1 MAGER
6 EVDVVIAGG
15 GPAGRALAAELAV
28 RGATVLLV
36 DPHPERPWRATHCGW
51 ADELARAPG
60 FDPVRSVARTLPRA
74 VVRDRHGRETALG
87 RTYVLLDP
95 AGAPA
100 VLRERAHGSGNA
112 EEAAGRVALTV
123 AAGPGTTGTGTGTGA
138 GSQRVVVD
146 TGDGQVAAR
155 LLVDAGGAGSV
166 LSAGGAGSVR
176 SAGRP
181 GGVLA
186 DDGRKPASGARLWQ
200 WAAGLAGVVSPAPV
214 PDGGAVVMDWSGGL
228 PLPGEPA
235 GIPRSFGYVLDLGGG
250 RYLVEETVL
259 AGPRVVGVLPALRAR
274 LSQRL
279 DRAGLVVAPD
289 AVAEHVAI
297 PLDVGV
303 RRAHGGVLPVGVAA
317 GTVHPA
323 SGYSVTSALRTAP
336 GVADAVVAA
345 LRAGRSPAAV
355 AAAGSAALW
364 TPGRR
369 LAQRLLS
376 RGVATTAATGPDDL
390 ADFFAAF
397 FALPVRR
404 WSAYLA
410 QPVDAVGVAATMTA
424 LFADLPLRDR
434 SALAARWLR
443 PRPAPDTR
451 DTPARLPSRAR
462 QRP

>member
-1 MAGER
+1 VLEAG
-6 EVDVVIAGG
+6 
-15 GPAGRALAAELAV
+15 
-28 RGATVLLV
+28 
-36 DPHPERPWRATHCGW
+36 
-51 ADELARAPG
+51 
-60 FDPVRSVARTLPRA
+60 
-74 VVRDRHGRETALG
+74 
-87 RTYVLLDP
+87 
-95 AGAPA
+95 
-100 VLRERAHGSGNA
+100 
-112 EEAAGRVALTV
+112 
-123 AAGPGTTGTGTGTGA
+123 
-138 GSQRVVVD
+138 
-146 TGDGQVAAR
+146 
-155 LLVDAGGAGSV
+155 
-166 LSAGGAGSVR
+166 
-176 SAGRP
+176 
-181 GGVLA
+181 
-186 DDGRKPASGARLWQ
+186 GRKPASGARLWQ

-274 LSQRL
+274 LSQRV

-303 RRAHGGVLPVGVAA
+303 RRAHGGVLPIGVAA

-376 RGVATTAATGPDDL
+376 RGVATTAASGPDDL

-410 QPVDAVGVAATMTA
+410 QPVDAVGVAGTMTA
-424 LFADLPLRDR
+424 LFADLPPRDR
-434 SALAARWLR
+434 FALAARWLR
-443 PRPAPDTR
+443 PRPAEDPA
-451 DTPARLPSRAR
+451 DTPARLPARAPR
-462 QRP
+462 RP

>member
-6 EVDVVIAGG
+6 EVDVVVAGG

-36 DPHPERPWRATHCGW
+36 DPHPDRPWRATHCGW
-51 ADELARAPG
+51 ADELAVAPG
-60 FDPVRSVARTLPRA
+60 FDPVRSVARTLPRT

-112 EEAAGRVALTV
+112 EEVAGRVSLTV
-123 AAGPGTTGTGTGTGA
+123 PAGPGTTGTGTGA
-138 GSQRVVVD
+138 GSQRVFVD
-146 TGDGQVAAR
+146 TGDGRVAAR

-166 LSAGGAGSVR
+166 PSGGA
-176 SAGRP
+176 AGP
-181 GGVLA
+181 AGK
-186 DDGRKPASGARLWQ
+186 GRKPASGARLWQ

-274 LSQRL
+274 LAERL
-279 DRAGLVVAPD
+279 DRAGLVVGPD

-297 PLDVGV
+297 PLDVGI
-303 RRAHGGVLPVGVAA
+303 RRAHGGVLPIGVAA

-336 GVADAVVAA
+336 GVAAAVVAA

-364 TPGRR
+364 TPRRR

-376 RGVATTAATGPDDL
+376 RGVATTAASGPDDL

-410 QPVDAVGVAATMTA
+410 QPVDAVGVAATMAA
-424 LFADLPLRDR
+424 LFADLPPRER

-443 PRPAPDTR
+443 PRPAR
-451 DTPARLPSRAR
+451 DTPARLPARAR